1 MESTNH
7 YFRPLGLI
15 ILFCLFP
22 VWVLAQT
29 VSVAGMVKDAS
40 GEPIIGASVVEAGTT
55 NGIVTDLDGN
65 FKLNVSAKGSLK
77 ISFIGYQTQTIPVAG
92 KKQFDITLKEDA
104 KVLDEVVVV
113 GYGQMK
119 RSDLTG
125 SVVSVNDEA
134 IKKSVVTS
142 VDQVLQGRA
151 AGVQVQANSGMP
163 GGSSSI
169 RIRGINSLNASNE
182 PIFVIDGVIIDGST
196 GSGSDNALASIN
208 PSDIVS
214 MDVLKDASATAIYGA
229 RAANG
234 VIMITTKRGQKGE
247 AQITYDGYIGWQEM
261 PKKLDMLNL
270 REYAEHKNVRSGKDY
285 SGNDWGIVNKDNNF
299 VRPDLLG
306 EGTDWQDE
314 MFSKAMMT
322 SHNLSVTGGTDK
334 SNYALG
340 AGYLNQDGIA
350 VGSGFRRLNL
360 RGSFDAQVKSYLK
373 MGINFAFSNSRQKLT
388 VSDESLIRTALLQ
401 SPSVAVRNAEG
412 TFDGP
417 DTDEWVQTNPVG
429 LAMIKDNR
437 NEKMGIRANTYA
449 EATII
454 DGLTFKTELSFD
466 YGVTNTYKF
475 DPSYTFGAIENTDRQ
490 GTFSKS
496 YNKFWSWRNIVNY
509 MKTFGV
515 HNVNA
520 MIGQEMQESKWEYL
534 MGSRMGYLS
543 NAATDLTLGDA
554 ATAKNNGNSGES
566 SILSYFGRLFY
577 SYDDKYLLTF
587 TLRRDGSSK
596 FYKDNR
602 WGWFPSAALA
612 WKVSNESFLKDNN
625 IINNLKLRLGWGV
638 VGNQNV
644 PNNAYKAIYSSVA
657 TVWGT
662 GLLAGNTP
670 NPELKWESTY
680 SSNLGLDINLFQNRI
695 ELIADI
701 YYKKT
706 NDLLL
711 QVPLPAY
718 VGTSG
723 QGSTS
728 APWKNVGSLENKGLE
743 LTLNTVNID
752 KGGFQW
758 RSNVVFSM
766 NRNKVKSLDTATS
779 LIDKSNQTGETIT
792 VLTRTSVGN
801 PIGQFYGYKVIG
813 RFEKATDFYYKDAS
827 GAIKPVALPEGMS
840 ISKNSIWIGDYIF
853 EDVNK
858 DGVINEQDRT
868 YIGNPEPDFT
878 FGFGNSFSYKGFDL
892 SINLTGSVG
901 NEVVNWGRRELEN
914 PRGNNN
920 ILKSALDYA
929 QLALIDPNGP
939 DDYRNI
945 QIVGGDPYA
954 CRMAIAKGTDDSNYR
969 FSDRFVEDGSFLR
982 IQSISFGYTFP
993 RKWLAPIG
1001 IQNLKL
1007 YCNLQNVYTFTKYKG
1022 MDPEIGSAN
1031 QDALLTGFDNYRY
1044 PSPRI
1049 YTFGLNLTF

>member
-1 MESTNH
+1 MRRKIHFLLFLFLCITSIPLAAQNIEIKGIVTEAATNEPLPGVTVSIKGKDTGTVTDMDGKYSIKTNQGDILRFSAIGMKQIERAVTSGAPINVSMEEDNIALEQVVVIGYGTVKKSHLSGAVSSVSAKELNGQVASNAATALQGKI
-7 YFRPLGLI
+7 PG
-15 ILFCLFP
+15 
-22 VWVLAQT
+22 
-29 VSVAGMVKDAS
+29 VSVA
-40 GEPIIGASVVEAGTT
+40 
-55 NGIVTDLDGN
+55 
-65 FKLNVSAKGSLK
+65 
-77 ISFIGYQTQTIPVAG
+77 
-92 KKQFDITLKEDA
+92 
-104 KVLDEVVVV
+104 
-113 GYGQMK
+113 
-119 RSDLTG
+119 
-125 SVVSVNDEA
+125 
-134 IKKSVVTS
+134 
-142 VDQVLQGRA
+142 
-151 AGVQVQANSGMP
+151 
-163 GGSSSI
+163 SSSGDPNGTMTI
-169 RIRGINSLNASNE
+169 NVRGISSLSNNN
-182 PIFVIDGVIIDGST
+182 PLYVIDGAFGDISMVDPNDIS
-196 GSGSDNALASIN
+196 SIE
-208 PSDIVS
+208 
-214 MDVLKDASATAIYGA
+214 VLKDAAAAAIYGS
-229 RAANG
+229 RAAGG
-234 VIMITTKRGQKGE
+234 VVLITTKSGRKDMPTKLDINFFTGISHTPKTLKVFNGE
-247 AQITYDGYIGWQEM
+247 EYSRFARYYRLAGDGYGSENGATPFI
-261 PKKLDMLNL
+261 
-270 REYAEHKNVRSGKDY
+270 
-285 SGNDWGIVNKDNNF
+285 
-299 VRPDLLG
+299 G

-417 DTDEWVQTNPVG
+417 DTDEWVQSNPVG

-466 YGVTNTYKF
+466 YGVANTYKF

-840 ISKNSIWIGDYIF
+840 ISKNSVWIGDYIF

>member
-29 VSVAGMVKDAS
+29 VSVTGVVKDAS

-466 YGVTNTYKF
+466 YGVANTYKF

-878 FGFGNSFSYKGFDL
+878 FGFGNSFFYKGFDL

>member
-29 VSVAGMVKDAS
+29 VSVTGMVKDAS

-602 WGWFPSAALA
+602 WGWFPSFSAG
-612 WKVSNESFLKDNN
+612 WKLNEESFLSSVKW
-625 IINNLKLRLGWGV
+625 ISLLKLRASWGKS
-638 VGNQNV
+638 GNDRIGYYDYLSVLTTDNS
-644 PNNAYKAIYSSVA
+644 AY
-657 TVWGT
+657 
-662 GLLAGNTP
+662 GNTLQAGMAP
-670 NPELKWESTY
+670 KNLKNEDLKWESTASLDFGLDFSAFNNRLQFNFDY
-680 SSNLGLDINLFQNRI
+680 YINKTDNLLFNLPIVMTSGYDRIRTNLGSIQNKGWELDITSHNLTGTFKWSTSLNLSGNQNKVLDMGGIDSFTDSMWDGKFITRVGGPVSQFYCYRTNGILTADDFEKKADGTPDENKPLVPVYKGQRI
-695 ELIADI
+695 GNVKMVDQPTKMVDGKLVGDGVITEDDLVPYGNNIPDVIYGITNRFSYKNFELSVLIQGQIGGDVMFLGQRSLDYGSPGVNQFSHWVRCWKPDYQAVYGDRGDPTPYYLGVDMSWDGTTPNI
-701 YYKKT
+701 YNRNSTYENNSDLRIYDTTYLRIKNIT
-706 NDLLL
+706 LSYTLPNDLLKKSFL
-711 QVPLPAY
+711 KKAKVY
-718 VGTSG
+718 V
-723 QGSTS
+723 
-728 APWKNVGSLENKGLE
+728 
-743 LTLNTVNID
+743 
-752 KGGFQW
+752 
-758 RSNVVFSM
+758 
-766 NRNKVKSLDTATS
+766 SLDNVAT
-779 LIDKSNQTGETIT
+779 
-792 VLTRTSVGN
+792 
-801 PIGQFYGYKVIG
+801 
-813 RFEKATDFYYKDAS
+813 
-827 GAIKPVALPEGMS
+827 
-840 ISKNSIWIGDYIF
+840 
-853 EDVNK
+853 
-858 DGVINEQDRT
+858 
-868 YIGNPEPDFT
+868 
-878 FGFGNSFSYKGFDL
+878 
-892 SINLTGSVG
+892 
-901 NEVVNWGRRELEN
+901 
-914 PRGNNN
+914 
-920 ILKSALDYA
+920 
-929 QLALIDPNGP
+929 
-939 DDYRNI
+939 
-945 QIVGGDPYA
+945 
-954 CRMAIAKGTDDSNYR
+954 
-969 FSDRFVEDGSFLR
+969 
-982 IQSISFGYTFP
+982 
-993 RKWLAPIG
+993 
-1001 IQNLKL
+1001 
-1007 YCNLQNVYTFTKYKG
+1007 
-1022 MDPEIGSAN
+1022 
-1031 QDALLTGFDNYRY
+1031 FDNYPGVSPETNSYGNSTTRAGVDYSTY
-1044 PSPRI
+1044 PMSRK
-1049 YTFGLNLTF
+1049 YTLGVNLVF